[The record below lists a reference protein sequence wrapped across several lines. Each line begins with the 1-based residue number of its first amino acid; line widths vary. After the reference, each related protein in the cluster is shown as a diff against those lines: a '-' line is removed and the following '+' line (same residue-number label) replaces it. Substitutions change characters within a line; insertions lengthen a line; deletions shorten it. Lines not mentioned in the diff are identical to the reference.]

1 MWASRRVARVG
12 VGRVAS
18 TTRRWLNFGTVFDD
32 VDANVP
38 SKERIYQAKR
48 LSNATCSQLYD
59 TVLDVEAYPAYL
71 PFCMSASVLQR
82 VEHADGLELLADFQ
96 VGGV

>member
-1 MWASRRVARVG
+1 MPAQPFWRRRCENI
-12 VGRVAS
+12 
-18 TTRRWLNFGTVFDD
+18 T
-32 VDANVP
+32 P
-38 SKERIYQAKR
+38 R